1 MFFERKV
8 VRDIQISF
16 GKRRILTKAC
26 IVNLKNNSFEEIRK
40 QRERER
46 ERLIGIYVDKEE
58 EAKIRIAII
67 TVERSRYLFI
77 S

>member
-26 IVNLKNNSFEEIRK
+26 IVNLKKNSFEEIRK
-40 QRERER
+40 QRER